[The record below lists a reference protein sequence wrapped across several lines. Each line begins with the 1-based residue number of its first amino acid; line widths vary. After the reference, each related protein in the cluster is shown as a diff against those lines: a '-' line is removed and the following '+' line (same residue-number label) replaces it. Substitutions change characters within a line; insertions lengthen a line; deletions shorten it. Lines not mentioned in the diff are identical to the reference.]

1 MFHTLCHIKFSKNQA
16 HAHEIVSYFQ
26 DPIGVRIGHGS
37 QVKLTA
43 RCKSSTFITAL
54 LSSIETKYHGHWAL
68 QRLSSNDLSY
78 LHFYSSTSRVRS
90 RAVESSFIYSIIF
103 IILCRLSLISCYNC
117 TFSLK
122 LDSEG
127 KKLLSS
133 WWEMSGCWNVICHCP
148 FLAALKV
155 TSSVHLRSCVLG
167 ISLISAYILWVLAR
181 CMILLAKLVGWCWNI
196 TPPLC
201 TVINIHSGHSAA
213 PLLLLHRTNFGQV
226 RLTSASTHY
235 KIDIY
240 VLAASL
246 LILLIM

>member
-1 MFHTLCHIKFSKNQA
+1 MA
-16 HAHEIVSYFQ
+16 
-26 DPIGVRIGHGS
+26 IGHCNGS
-37 QVKLTA
+37 LVMISLIYI
-43 RCKSSTFITAL
+43 FIAQPRESGQEQSNLVLSIL
-54 LSSIETKYHGHWAL
+54 L
-68 QRLSSNDLSY
+68 
-78 LHFYSSTSRVRS
+78 
-90 RAVESSFIYSIIF
+90 SIIF

-213 PLLLLHRTNFGQV
+213 PLLVLHRTNFGQV
-226 RLTSASTHY
+226 RLTSSSTHY

>member
-1 MFHTLCHIKFSKNQA
+1 MA
-16 HAHEIVSYFQ
+16 
-26 DPIGVRIGHGS
+26 IGHCNGS
-37 QVKLTA
+37 LVMISLIYI
-43 RCKSSTFITAL
+43 FIAQPRESGQEQSNLVLSIL
-54 LSSIETKYHGHWAL
+54 L
-68 QRLSSNDLSY
+68 
-78 LHFYSSTSRVRS
+78 
-90 RAVESSFIYSIIF
+90 SIIF

-127 KKLLSS
+127 KKQLSS

-196 TPPLC
+196 TRPLC

-213 PLLLLHRTNFGQV
+213 LLLVLHRTNLAQV
-226 RLTSASTHY
+226 KLTSASIHY

-240 VLAASL
+240 VRSGS
-246 LILLIM
+246 IIVDTVNNVGG